1 MKQRELGLGIEK
13 DWVLGDEILF
23 CIIPPEL
30 VLKVSVDI
38 VIETR
43 NIKQAV
49 LEGFGSSYKILSCEL
64 IAML

>member
-1 MKQRELGLGIEK
+1 M
-13 DWVLGDEILF
+13 LGDEILF